1 MNPLRA
7 KWTADE
13 ATLGLW
19 SSVSSPASVELL
31 SRSGADYVCID
42 LQHGLADFADLASLL
57 QAIGTGGA
65 APLVRVAANEAWQI
79 GKALDQGALGVIVPL
94 VETADEATR
103 AVAACRYPPD
113 GIRSFGPSRA
123 AGVIGSLEPEVLG
136 GEVVCFVMVET
147 CRGLENVAAIAQVTG
162 LDGIYIGPSDL
173 AVSLGLSPRQ
183 RDAPEHRAAVETIR
197 AACTTRGIVPGIHC
211 AAGEAASKYVL
222 EGFRF
227 VTVTTDVLM
236 LGRSAARELEAARA
250 TVSTA

>member
-1 MNPLRA
+1 MNSLRA
-7 KWTADE
+7 KWAAGE

-19 SSVSSPASVELL
+19 SSLPSPGTVELL

-57 QAIGTGGA
+57 QAIGAGGA
-65 APLVRVAANEAWQI
+65 TPLVRVAANEPWQI

-94 VETADEATR
+94 VETADEAAR
-103 AVAACRYPPD
+103 VVAACRYPPD

-123 AGVIGSLEPEVLG
+123 ASVIGSLDPAVLG

-147 CRGLENVAAIAQVTG
+147 RRGLENVEAIAHVPG

-183 RDAPEHRAAVETIR
+183 RDAPEHRAAVATIR
-197 AACTTRGIVPGIHC
+197 DACTAHGIVPGIHC
-211 AAGEAASKYVL
+211 AAGDAACNYVG
-222 EGFRF
+222 EGFQL

-236 LGRSAARELEAARA
+236 LGRSAAQELERARA
-250 TVSTA
+250 NEAPT

>member
-1 MNPLRA
+1 VNPLRA
-7 KWTADE
+7 KWASGE

-19 SSVSSPASVELL
+19 SSLPSPATVELL

-42 LQHGLADFADLASLL
+42 LQHGLTDFADLGSLL
-57 QAIGTGGA
+57 QAIGLGGA
-65 APLVRVAANEAWQI
+65 APLVRVATNEPWQI
-79 GKALDQGALGVIVPL
+79 GKALDQGALGVMVPL
-94 VETADEATR
+94 VETADEAAR

-147 CRGLENVAAIAQVTG
+147 RRGLENVEAIAQVPG

-173 AVSLGLSPRQ
+173 AVSLGISPRQ
-183 RDAPEHRAAVETIR
+183 RDVPEHRAAVETIR
-197 AACTTRGIVPGIHC
+197 DACTAEGIVPGIHC
-211 AAGEAASKYVL
+211 AAGDVACNYVA
-222 EGFRF
+222 EGFWI
-227 VTVTTDVLM
+227 VTVTTDVLL

-250 TVSTA
+250 TASTA